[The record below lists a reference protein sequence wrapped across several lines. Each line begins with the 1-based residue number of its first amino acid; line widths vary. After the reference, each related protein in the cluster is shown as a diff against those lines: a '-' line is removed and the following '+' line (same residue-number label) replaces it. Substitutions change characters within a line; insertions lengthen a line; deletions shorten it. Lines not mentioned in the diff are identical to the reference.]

1 MIKRMI
7 ADIPV
12 WGTKQFWEEFDK
24 LEKEY
29 LQNYYTQNE
38 LRTK

>member
-1 MIKRMI
+1 MIGNT
-7 ADIPV
+7 PV

-29 LQNYYTQNE
+29 L
-38 LRTK
+38 TKLLYAE

>member
-1 MIKRMI
+1 MIKRI
-7 ADIPV
+7 IVDIPV

-29 LQNYYTQNE
+29 ILEHYTQNE
-38 LRTK
+38 LRNK